1 LTDYPQIIK
10 HPMDLG
16 TVRTRLKKGH
26 YKTLFQVAE
35 DVRLVWSNCMTYNA
49 DGSDFYK
56 LADSLQKKWD
66 EKYAKLLQD
75 CQQSSTASSSTTPK
89 AAASKPTETPTI
101 SDATKVSLQERK
113 NFAKSLYQIS
123 KEDLGKILV
132 QVEQKCPAAIVR
144 NATEDEVEF
153 NIDKISSSF
162 LQELTAFVNDTA
174 KAKKRGTQAPSNSKK
189 AKVSTGNS
197 KAS

>member
-1 LTDYPQIIK
+1 
-10 HPMDLG
+10 MDLG
-16 TVRTRLKKGH
+16 SVRTRLKKGH

-35 DVRLVWSNCMTYNA
+35 DVRLVWTNCMTYNA

-75 CQQSSTASSSTTPK
+75 CQPASTSSTAPK
-89 AAASKPTETPTI
+89 QAAANNNKPAEAPTI
-101 SDATKVSLQERK
+101 TDATKVSLQERK

-153 NIDKISSSF
+153 YIDKISSSF
-162 LQELTAFVNDTA
+162 LQELTEFVQNTA
-174 KAKKRGTQAPSNSKK
+174 KAKKRGPQAPSNSKK
-189 AKVSTGNS
+189 AKVSNNKGP
-197 KAS
+197 